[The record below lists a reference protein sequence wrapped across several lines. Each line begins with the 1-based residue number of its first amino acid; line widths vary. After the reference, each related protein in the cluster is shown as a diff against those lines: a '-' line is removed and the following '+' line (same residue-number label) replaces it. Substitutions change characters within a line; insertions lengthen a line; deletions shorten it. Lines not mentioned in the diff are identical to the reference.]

1 MSKKV
6 ILDVF
11 YNTDDMH
18 PFDLN
23 GILVFENRYDGLVN
37 NIPSNKV
44 KKVPF
49 ENLFVTQ
56 SDDRT
61 LRIYVKDPNNEVINL
76 TGASAVLTFR
86 ESRTSADPSIELSTT
101 ASSEGMI
108 GAADKGEIFFFI
120 VPSDTEDL
128 PLRQYVWDCRV
139 TLSSGKTYTVLN
151 GVMDLG
157 NSVDLGITLNP

>member
-11 YNTDDMH
+11 YNVDDMH

-44 KKVPF
+44 KRVPF
-49 ENLFVTQ
+49 ENLFLTQ
-56 SDDRT
+56 GDDRT
-61 LRIYVKDPNNEVINL
+61 LRMYVKDPNNEVINL
-76 TGASAVLTFR
+76 AGASAVLTFR
-86 ESRTSADPSIELSTT
+86 ESSTSDDPSIELST
-101 ASSEGMI
+101 AVPAEGMI
-108 GAADKGEIFFFI
+108 GAADKGEIFFFL
-120 VPSDTEDL
+120 VPDSTDTL
-128 PLRQYVWDCRV
+128 SLRQYVWDCRV

-157 NSVDLGITLNP
+157 NSVDLGVLNP

>member
-11 YNTDDMH
+11 YNIDDMH

-23 GILVFENRYDGLVN
+23 GVLVYENTYDGLVN

-56 SDDRT
+56 GDDRT

-76 TGASAVLTFR
+76 TGATALLTFR
-86 ESRTSADPSIELSTT
+86 ESSRSADSSIELSTDIS
-101 ASSEGMI
+101 AEGMI
-108 GAADKGEIFFFI
+108 GSADRGEIFFFLI
-120 VPSDTEDL
+120 PDNTDTLE
-128 PLRQYVWDCRV
+128 LRQYVWDCRV

-157 NSVDLGITLNP
+157 NSVSSGC